1 MKRLKKM
8 IFNLTNDYNLSEDQ
22 LKLIFGVFKDS
33 AKTKQLN
40 PAIWLYLNNYN
51 NFNDILEDIVQ
62 QAILYSYE
70 QVEILKQIK
79 PENFE
84 TVEELDAELEKVTS
98 YAYKATMRYIYH
110 QHYKVQAKNRKL
122 DLIEN
127 KYKVGISGA
136 RNPVSIYKKYNIN
149 LETVEQ
155 VEYWNNLVKRVDKQ
169 SKTPRG
175 GAFKDNTKKTKAIN
189 QLKRLQ
195 IIK

>member
-8 IFNLTNDYNLSEDQ
+8 IFNLTNDYNLNDDQ
-22 LKLIFGVFKDS
+22 QRLIFGIFKDS

-51 NFNDILEDIVQ
+51 SFNDILEDIVH
-62 QAILYSYE
+62 QAILYNYE
-70 QVEILKQIK
+70 QVEMLKQIK
-79 PENFE
+79 PEQFND
-84 TVEELDAELEKVTS
+84 VEELNKELERVTS

-136 RNPVSIYKKYNIN
+136 SKPVEIYKKYNIN

-155 VEYWNNLVKRVDKQ
+155 AEYWNNLVDRTNKY
-169 SKTPRG
+169 T
-175 GAFKDNTKKTKAIN
+175 KTKRCVFINNKQKTKTMN
-189 QLKRLQ
+189 QLKRLE